1 MDFKRTG
8 IYIRILIPA
17 LMLYALGSLFITG
30 GKLERARELM
40 LQAQETVQ
48 ALERQNAILEEG
60 IACGDDPKML
70 EQLAR
75 QRLGLVMPGDKV
87 IYDAGN

>member
-1 MDFKRTG
+1 MNFKRAG

-30 GKLERARELM
+30 GKLERARELL

-48 ALERQNAILEEG
+48 ALERQNAELEAD
-60 IACGDDPKML
+60 IACADDPEML
-70 EQLAR
+70 ERLAR

-87 IYDAGN
+87 FYDGEN